1 VQVSS
6 ALYKSDDTNIS
17 MSDVY
22 NQIIVECNLE
32 EQEELLQSPLEQ
44 DSIMS
49 PYTNRNFYLREYKN
63 GSTE

>member
-1 VQVSS
+1 
-6 ALYKSDDTNIS
+6 

-32 EQEELLQSPLEQ
+32 EQDELLQSPLEQ
-44 DSIMS
+44 DSIIS